1 MSEEQPV
8 FRGVVENFDSLPL
21 ETPLE
26 GLKTLVC
33 EYYTTA
39 FGGAAKAAEDA
50 GDIQLAA
57 VYRFLNVLSSFYLA
71 FGDPAK
77 PYRPMWIMEDKR
89 SLMPSDLLPSD
100 YGAIK
105 ELAKLVKDS
114 SLRARIYDV
123 LWLEEHN
130 HLDCR
135 EAAKSY
141 LDSALALDT
150 EENWTFAVTQFNR
163 GLSLASKLGRK
174 QEGFQ
179 RIAAAL
185 IAAIERD
192 KDTEEGFR
200 TCQLLQLAS
209 EFGCGEFS
217 ELAAIADR
225 IGNRASDNGEH
236 RRARKYWRLTADF
249 RRFDKDKAG
258 AAEATLRSAETY
270 VAEAIERATGKMA
283 SYLAAASILKKGVE
297 SLRQAKASPERIQE
311 LRVLLA
317 EYQKK
322 SLSEMT
328 TFETGMDLTEMA
340 ASAQKFVKGRTLFDA
355 LHIFSLGYNLTDVAE
370 LRAQVIK
377 NANEFPMQHLFGSG
391 MLDDEGRSVIERPGL
406 FNLEGPQAEKE
417 LEAEMLSFAAKGAWR
432 VRVTGFIHPARLQ
445 IFNEHRLDLRDLAF
459 LVRSNPFVPPGH
471 EGIFLRGIHAGFHG
485 DFLVAAHLLVPQIEN
500 SIRFVLSLN
509 GVDVSNLLAD
519 GTQPLKILGP
529 LFDVPETKEIFGES
543 LWFELRGLL
552 IEKSGYDFRNQL
564 AHGFTTEA
572 ECYGDAA
579 VNLWW
584 LILRLCLIPV
594 LQRLEG
600 GASGTP
606 ESGSRDDQ
614 NGK

>member
-8 FRGVVENFDSLPL
+8 FRGVVESFESLLLEKPL
-21 ETPLE
+21 ET
-26 GLKTLVC
+26 LKTRVC
-33 EYYTTA
+33 EYYTTE
-39 FGGAAKAAEDA
+39 FGGAAKAAEES
-50 GDIQLAA
+50 GDSQLAE
-57 VYRFLNVLSSFYLA
+57 VYQFLNVLSSFYLA

-77 PYRPMWIMEDKR
+77 PYRPMCIMGDKR

-100 YGAIK
+100 YAVIK
-105 ELAKLVKDS
+105 ELTKWVKDP
-114 SLRARIYDV
+114 SLRARIFDV

-130 HLDCR
+130 HHDCR

-141 LDSALALDT
+141 LESAFALDT

-174 QEGFQ
+174 QEAFQ
-179 RIAAAL
+179 NIASAL
-185 IAAIERD
+185 IAAIDRD
-192 KDTEEGFR
+192 KDTEDGFR

-217 ELAAIADR
+217 ELADISNQ
-225 IGNRASDNGEH
+225 IGNRASDSGEH

-249 RRFDKDKAG
+249 RRFDKDQAG

-270 VAEAIERATGKMA
+270 VSEALERATGKMA

-297 SLRQAKASPERIQE
+297 SLRQAKAAPERIQE

-317 EYQKK
+317 DYQKK
-322 SLSEMT
+322 SLAEMT

-340 ASAQKFVKGRTLFDA
+340 ESAQKFVKGRNLFDA
-355 LHIFSLGYNLTDVAE
+355 LHVFALRHNLTNISE
-370 LRAQVIK
+370 LRAQVVK
-377 NANEFPMQHLFGSG
+377 NADDFPMQHLFASG
-391 MLDDEGRSVIERPGL
+391 MLDDEGRSVVERPGL
-406 FNLEGPQAEKE
+406 FNLAGPEAEKA
-417 LEAEMLSFAAKGAWR
+417 LEAEMFSFAAKGAWR
-432 VRVTGFIHPARLQ
+432 IRATGFIHPARIQ

-459 LVRSNPFVPPGH
+459 LVKSNPFVPPGH

-500 SIRFVLSLN
+500 SIRFVLSMN

-564 AHGFTTEA
+564 AHGFTSEA

-584 LILRLCLIPV
+584 LVLRLCLIPV

-600 GASGTP
+600 DASGTP

-614 NGK
+614 DGK